1 MKINKLHAGEITMA
15 IGIAIAA
22 AITVHIFLYSPKA
35 NIRLEF
41 SYEHHG
47 DDFKPVRVETPK

>member
-1 MKINKLHAGEITMA
+1 MA